1 MGEHATSD
9 VAVRELEAGLCRALG
24 DVTRL
29 RIVYALAGGPL
40 SVGILC
46 HRLGASQPAV
56 SRHLKVL
63 RDQSLVSASRQG
75 QFVQYELRD
84 ANVLEALGMLRRVLT
99 QNMIMETAV
108 YEEARA

>member
-1 MGEHATSD
+1 MGEQATSN

-40 SVGILC
+40 SVGTLC

-63 RDQSLVSASRQG
+63 REQSLVSAARQG
-75 QFVQYELRD
+75 QFVQYELKD
-84 ANVLEALGMLRRVLT
+84 ANVLEALGMLRRVLS